1 MGMIETVEL
10 SLSPLVTT
18 FIGERYRNAERWS
31 ELVAPPYDVISP
43 EQRRIYREQS
53 EYNIVRLILPGGNGD
68 RYTHAATILQSW
80 RDQNVL
86 VQDPDPAVYVVR
98 QEFETPDGDA
108 RVRTGVIGAVAVE
121 PYDRARVRPHEKT
134 HKGPKDDR
142 LALMQSTR
150 SMFEALLMM
159 SRDRSGEL
167 RDQLQI
173 ATSTE
178 PDVRASLEGV
188 GISLWRVSGPAGQ
201 EIARAAAADGSL
213 YIADG
218 HHRYETAEIYRSENP
233 EADRTLGLIVP
244 LGDPGLEVLPT
255 HRIIG
260 GGPVHQSEL
269 LTQIADRFDVTTL
282 ASAHDAEAH
291 LRGGIED
298 TRCVVYFPGPSFLG
312 LNLREGADLST
323 LPFADEETVL
333 ALDVA
338 KIDSLIVD
346 PIVRLAGQKAKVGY
360 SPSTRMVIHRVYS
373 EGASA
378 AVLMNPAE
386 VEQVLAVADAGAF
399 MPQKS
404 TYFAPKVPS
413 GLVIL
418 SW

>member
-1 MGMIETVEL
+1 MTDG

-43 EQRRIYREQS
+43 EQRRIYRERN

-98 QEFETPDGDA
+98 QEFETPAGDA

-167 RDQLQI
+167 RDQLQK

-178 PDVRASLEGV
+178 PDVQASLEGV
-188 GISLWRVSGPAGQ
+188 GISLWHVSGPAGE
-201 EIARAAAADGSL
+201 EIARAAADDGLL

-260 GGPVHQSEL
+260 GEPVHQSEL
-269 LTQIADRFDVTTL
+269 LAQITDRFDVITL
-282 ASAHDAEAH
+282 VSAHDAEAH
-291 LRGGIED
+291 LSGGTGD

-312 LNLREGADLST
+312 LSLREGADLST
-323 LPFADEETVL
+323 LTFAGEETVL

-338 KIDSLIVD
+338 KIDNLIVD
-346 PIVRLAGQKAKVGY
+346 PIVVLAGMRAKVGY
-360 SPSTRMVIHRVYS
+360 SPSTRMVMQRVYTD
-373 EGASA
+373 GASA
-378 AVLMNPAE
+378 AVLMNPTA

>member
-1 MGMIETVEL
+1 MTDG

-43 EQRRIYREQS
+43 EQRRIYRERS

-150 SMFEALLMM
+150 SMFEALLLM

-167 RDQLQI
+167 RDRLQT

-178 PDVRASLEGV
+178 PDVQGSLEGV
-188 GISLWRVSGPAGQ
+188 GISLWRVSGPAGE
-201 EIARAAAADGSL
+201 EISRAAAADGSL

-260 GGPVHQSEL
+260 GEPVHQSEL
-269 LTQIADRFDVTTL
+269 LAEIADRFDVITL
-282 ASAHDAEAH
+282 VSAHDAEAH
-291 LRGGIED
+291 LNGGIED

-312 LNLREGADLST
+312 LSLRKGADLST
-323 LPFADEETVL
+323 LPFAGEETVL

-338 KIDSLIVD
+338 RIDHLIVD
-346 PIVRLAGQKAKVGY
+346 PIVRLAGTRAKVSY
-360 SPSTRMVIHRVYS
+360 SPSTRMVMQRVYTD
-373 EGASA
+373 GASA
-378 AVLMNPAE
+378 AVLMNPTA

>member
-1 MGMIETVEL
+1 M
-10 SLSPLVTT
+10 
-18 FIGERYRNAERWS
+18 
-31 ELVAPPYDVISP
+31 
-43 EQRRIYREQS
+43 
-53 EYNIVRLILPGGNGD
+53 RLTLPGGNGD
-68 RYTHAATILQSW
+68 RYTHAATILRSW
-80 RDQNVL
+80 RDQDVL
-86 VQDPDPAVYVVR
+86 IQDPDRAVYVVR
-98 QEFETPDGDA
+98 QEFETPDGDP

-167 RDQLQI
+167 RKQLQI
-173 ATSTE
+173 ATSTQ
-178 PDVRASLEGV
+178 PDVQASLEGV
-188 GISLWRVSGPAGQ
+188 GISLWRVSGPAGE
-201 EIARAAAADGSL
+201 EIAQAAAADGSL

-218 HHRYETAEIYRSENP
+218 HHRYETAEIYRSEHP

-244 LGDPGLEVLPT
+244 LGDAGLEVLPT
-255 HRIIG
+255 HRIIRG
-260 GGPVHQSEL
+260 ESVDQSEL
-269 LTQIADRFDVTTL
+269 LAQITDWFDLTTL

-291 LRGGIED
+291 LKGGIED
-298 TRCVVYFPGPSFLG
+298 TRCVVYLPGPNFLG
-312 LNLREGADLST
+312 LSLREGADLST
-323 LPFADEETVL
+323 LPFAGQETVM

-338 KIDSLIVD
+338 KIDHLIVD
-346 PIVRLAGQKAKVGY
+346 VIVGLAGAKANVGY
-360 SPSTRMVIHRVYS
+360 CPSIKMVMQRVYS

-378 AVLMNPAE
+378 AVLINPTG

>member
-1 MGMIETVEL
+1 MIETLEL
-10 SLSPLVTT
+10 SPSPLVTT
-18 FIGERYRNAERWS
+18 FIGERYHNAEQWS

-43 EQRRIYREQS
+43 EQRRIYRERS

-86 VQDPDPAVYVVR
+86 VQDPHPAVYVVR
-98 QEFETPDGDA
+98 QEFETPNGEA

-150 SMFEALLMM
+150 SMFEALLLM

-167 RDQLQI
+167 RDQLQT
-173 ATSTE
+173 ATSSE
-178 PDVRASLEGV
+178 PDMQASLEGV
-188 GISLWRVSGPAGQ
+188 GISLWRVSGPAG
-201 EIARAAAADGSL
+201 EAIARAAAADGSL

-244 LGDPGLEVLPT
+244 LRDPGLEVLPT
-255 HRIIG
+255 HRIISG
-260 GGPVHQSEL
+260 EPVHQSEL
-269 LTQIADRFDVTTL
+269 LAQIADRFDVITL
-282 ASAHDAEAH
+282 VSAHDAEAH
-291 LRGGIED
+291 LSGGTGD

-312 LNLREGADLST
+312 LSLREGADLST
-323 LPFADEETVL
+323 LPFAGEETVL

-338 KIDSLIVD
+338 KIDNLIVD
-346 PIVRLAGQKAKVGY
+346 PIVGLAGMRAKVGY
-360 SPSTRMVIHRVYS
+360 SPSIRMVMQRVYAD
-373 EGASA
+373 GASV
-378 AVLMNPAE
+378 AVLMNPTG

>member
-1 MGMIETVEL
+1 MTDG
-10 SLSPLVTT
+10 SLSPLVAA
-18 FIGERYRNAERWS
+18 FKGERYRNAEQTS
-31 ELVAPPYDVISP
+31 ELLAPPYDVISSA
-43 EQRRIYREQS
+43 QRRIYRERS
-53 EYNIVRLILPGGNGD
+53 EHNIVRLILPGGNGD
-68 RYTHAATILQSW
+68 RYMHAATILQSW
-80 RDQNVL
+80 RDQEVL

-134 HKGPKDDR
+134 HKGPKSDR
-142 LALMQSTR
+142 LALAQSTR
-150 SMFEALLMM
+150 SMFEALLLL
-159 SRDRSGEL
+159 SRDRSGDL
-167 RDQLQI
+167 RKQLEI

-188 GISLWRVSGPAGQ
+188 GISLWCVTGKNGN
-201 EIARAAAADGSL
+201 EIAGAAAADGCL

-218 HHRYETAEIYRSENP
+218 HHRYETAENYRSENP

-255 HRIIG
+255 HRIILG
-260 GGPVHQSEL
+260 ETVDQSDL
-269 LTQIADRFDVTTL
+269 LAQITDRFEVTTL
-282 ASAHDAEAH
+282 ASAHDAESH
-291 LRGGIED
+291 LNGRSDE
-298 TRCVVYFPGPSFLG
+298 TRCVVYLPGPIFLG
-312 LNLREGADLST
+312 LNLRERADLSA
-323 LPFADEETVL
+323 LPFAHQETVL

-338 KIDSLIVD
+338 KIDTLVVD
-346 PIVRLAGQKAKVGY
+346 PIASLAGTRAKISY
-360 SPSTRMVIHRVYS
+360 SPSVKMVMQRVYS
-373 EGASA
+373 EDASA
-378 AVLMNPAE
+378 AVLLNPTR
-386 VEQVLAVADAGAF
+386 VDQVLAVADAGAF

>member
-1 MGMIETVEL
+1 MTDG

-18 FIGERYRNAERWS
+18 FIGERYRNAERSS

-43 EQRRIYREQS
+43 KQRRIYRERS
-53 EYNIVRLILPGGNGD
+53 EHNIVRLILPGGNGD
-68 RYTHAATILQSW
+68 RYTHAATILRSW

-86 VQDPDPAVYVVR
+86 IQDPDPAVYVVR
-98 QEFETPDGDA
+98 QEFETPDRDA

-159 SRDRSGEL
+159 SRDRSGAL

-291 LRGGIED
+291 LKGGIED

-346 PIVRLAGQKAKVGY
+346 PIVRLAGQKAEVGY
-360 SPSTRMVIHRVYS
+360 SPSTRMVIQRVYS

-378 AVLMNPAE
+378 AVLMNPTGVA
-386 VEQVLAVADAGAF
+386 QVLAVADAGAF

>member
-1 MGMIETVEL
+1 MTVG
-10 SLSPLVTT
+10 SLFPLVTK
-18 FIGERYRNAERWS
+18 FNGERYRKAERSS

-43 EQRRIYREQS
+43 AQRRIYLERS
-53 EYNIVRLILPGGNGD
+53 EHNIVRLILPGGNGD
-68 RYTHAATILQSW
+68 RYTHAATILRSW

-86 VQDPDPAVYVVR
+86 IQDPDPAVYVVR

-134 HKGPKDDR
+134 HRGAKADR
-142 LALMQSTR
+142 LALMQSMR

-159 SRDRSGEL
+159 SRDRTGEL
-167 RDQLQI
+167 RNQLQT
-173 ATSTE
+173 ATSTQ
-178 PDVRASLEGV
+178 PDVQASLEGV
-188 GISLWRVSGPAGQ
+188 GISLWRVSGPMGE
-201 EIARAAAADGSL
+201 EIARAAAAADGTL

-218 HHRYETAEIYRSENP
+218 HHRYETAETYRSEHP

-255 HRIIG
+255 HRIIRG
-260 GGPVHQSEL
+260 EPVDQL
-269 LTQIADRFDVTTL
+269 NVLDQITDRFDVTTL
-282 ASAHDAEAH
+282 ASAHDAEAY
-291 LRGGIED
+291 LTGGIEY
-298 TRCVVYFPGPSFLG
+298 TRCVVYLPGPNFLG
-312 LNLREGADLST
+312 LSLRERADLST
-323 LPFADEETVL
+323 LPFAGEEAVL

-338 KIDSLIVD
+338 RIDHLVVD
-346 PIVRLAGQKAKVGY
+346 PIVGIAGTKADVGY
-360 SPSTRMVIHRVYS
+360 CPSIKMVMQRVYS

-378 AVLMNPAE
+378 AVLINTTR